1 MAYDRFLIAP
11 LSTGLQ
17 TDLRPWLI
25 PEDALTILNNAY
37 VFRGRIRKRFGSIY
51 MAQTPLS
58 SRLGVQL
65 PSTDAGGNAA
75 GTVPGTL
82 DPTRF
87 GQAFSIGTEIFTVPT
102 TGTPVVMLDTGSTT
116 TKTFNTTTGAYV
128 FAGAPALTPVIFY
141 PALPVMGLAN
151 YELGPINNQPSFAW
165 DTQFA
170 YKFVTTQWLR
180 STDGITPTWHGND
193 LNFFWVSNWSG
204 FEADEVVMFVS
215 NFQASLGTSPA
226 LTDDPIWAY
235 SENTSAPTFPGWV
248 PYSYSPDA
256 TINTENAQPFTVTQ
270 TRKTAVDG
278 DTISS
283 FVETAR
289 IVLPFKDRLILLN
302 TIEST
307 ITDATPYDPTNHG
320 TRIATGV
327 TPAKYNSGTT
337 TNTAYVNRCRY
348 SINGSPFAFNAF
360 LQPKFTYKPTT
371 TSADVFVSS
380 GAGYIDA
387 PTEEAIISA
396 EFIKDRLIVY
406 FERSTWELVYTGNQI
421 LPFVWQK
428 INTELGAEGTFSVV
442 PFDKVVLGIGNV
454 GVHACSG
461 ANVERIDN
469 KIPDEIFAIKNKN
482 EGVKRVA
489 GIRDYFTEMVYWTFP
504 SNEENQSEKFPNQIL
519 VYNYKTGSW
528 ALNNDCITTWGY
540 FEQQT
545 DITWQLV
552 QDTWENADYA
562 WNSGVVQAQFRQ
574 IIAGNQEGWVFIIA
588 PDVARNAGV
597 MQISQITFT
606 AGPPIVIRLTII
618 DHTLNSGDYIY
629 IENAPSVP
637 NLNNRIFQVTFV
649 TPNIVQLVLP
659 SHITTPGGT
668 YKGGGTAARVS
679 NIQIQSKQLNPYV
692 SKGRN
697 VYLAKVDFCVL
708 RTSFGE
714 ISVLYYASSSE
725 LDMVEEAKNSDC
737 ILGQSILETE
747 AYTTV
752 PFEKTQVR
760 LWHPI
765 YFQTEGEFIQ
775 FLLQFSDDQITTP
788 VIALSDFQL
797 EGMIWH
803 TMPTSSRLQ

>member
-25 PEDALTILNNAY
+25 PEDALTQLNNAY

-51 MAQTPLS
+51 MFQTPLS

-65 PSTDAGGNAA
+65 ASTDGG
-75 GTVPGTL
+75 GTASGIVPGII

-87 GQAFSIGTEIFTVPT
+87 GQAFSIGTEIFTVPI
-102 TGTPVVMLDTGSTT
+102 TGTPVVMLDTGSAS

-128 FAGAPALTPVIFY
+128 FTGVSALTPIIFY
-141 PALPVMGLAN
+141 PATPVMGLAN

-215 NFQASLGTSPA
+215 NFQATIGTSPA
-226 LTDDPIWAY
+226 LTDDPIWAF
-235 SENTSAPTFPGWV
+235 SDEFAVPGWQ

-256 TINTENAQPFTVTQ
+256 TINTENQQPFTVTQ

-320 TRIATGV
+320 TRIASGV

-380 GAGYIDA
+380 GAGFIDA

-545 DITWQLV
+545 DITWQSV
-552 QDTWENADYA
+552 QDTWENADYT
-562 WNSGVVQAQFRQ
+562 WNSGVIQAQFRQ
-574 IIAGNQEGWVFIIA
+574 IIAGNQQGWVFIIA

-597 MQISQITFT
+597 MQISNATAIGSTITLS
-606 AGPPIVIRLTII
+606 IV
-618 DHTLNSGDYIY
+618 DHTLNNGDYIY
-629 IENAPSVP
+629 IENASSVP
-637 NLNNRIFQVTFV
+637 GINGSIFSVTNLTPFDANKVT
-649 TPNIVQLVLP
+649 IQGSL
-659 SHITTPGGT
+659 GGT
-668 YKGGGTAARVS
+668 YAGGGTAARVS
-679 NIQIQSKQLNPYV
+679 NIKIQSKQLNPYV

-714 ISVLYYASSSE
+714 ITVFYSASSSE
-725 LDMVEEAKNSDC
+725 LDMVQEAENSGC
-737 ILGQSILETE
+737 ILGNSILETE

-775 FLLQFSDDQITTP
+775 FLLQFSDDQIRTP

>member
-11 LSTGLQ
+11 INTGLQ

-25 PEDALTILNNAY
+25 AEDAFTTLTNAY
-37 VFRGRIRKRFGSIY
+37 VFRGRVRKRFGSIY
-51 MAQTPLS
+51 MNQTPLS
-58 SRLGVQL
+58 SRLGVAL
-65 PSTDAGGNAA
+65 TPTIMAGAA
-75 GTVPGTL
+75 TGTVPGTVNPL
-82 DPTRF
+82 QF
-87 GQAFSIGTEIFTVPT
+87 GQAFSIGTEIFTVQAL
-102 TGTPVVMLDTGSTT
+102 GNPVTMLDTGTT
-116 TKTFNTTTGAYV
+116 TTHTFDTTSGV
-128 FAGAPALTPVIFY
+128 FAFTGSPAIDNTPVIYY

-151 YELGPINNQPSFAW
+151 YEFGPINNQPSFAW

-170 YKFVTTQWLR
+170 YKFVTSQWLR
-180 STDGITPTWHGND
+180 STAGITPTWHGND

-204 FEADEVVMFVS
+204 ITADQVVMFVT
-215 NFQASLGTSPA
+215 NFQATVGVSPA

-235 SENTSAPTFPGWV
+235 SEQFAVPGWQ
-248 PYSYSPDA
+248 PFSYSPDA
-256 TINTENAQPFTVTQ
+256 VINFENQQPYTVTQ
-270 TRKTAVDG
+270 TKTTANSG
-278 DTISS
+278 DTITS

-307 ITDATPYDPTNHG
+307 ITNATPYDPTNHG
-320 TRIATGV
+320 TRIASGI

-337 TNTAYVNRCRY
+337 TNTSYVNRCRY
-348 SINGSPFAFNAF
+348 SINGSPFALNAW
-360 LQPKFTYKPTT
+360 LQPKFTVWDPIAAKALP
-371 TSADVFVSS
+371 SS

-406 FERSTWELVYTGNQI
+406 FERSTWELAYTGNQI

-442 PFDKVVLGIGNV
+442 PFDKVVLGIGNT

-489 GIRDYFTEMVYWTFP
+489 GVRDYYTEMVYWTFP

-545 DITWQLV
+545 DQTWQV
-552 QDTWENADYA
+552 IQDTWENADYT

-574 IIAGNQEGWVFIIA
+574 IIAGNQEGWVYIIA

-597 MQISQITFT
+597 MQITQITYA
-606 AGPPIVIRLTII
+606 AGPPVVITLTII

-637 NLNNRIFQVTFV
+637 NLNDKIFQVTFV
-649 TPNIVQLVLP
+649 TTNTITLVLP
-659 SHITTPGGT
+659 NPTTPGGT
-668 YKGGGTAARVS
+668 YAGGGTAARVS

-697 VYLAKVDFCVL
+697 VYLAKIDFCVQ
-708 RTSFGE
+708 RTTDGE
-714 ISVLYYASSSE
+714 ITVYYSASSSE
-725 LDMVEEAKNSDC
+725 LDMVEEAMNSDC
-737 ILGQSILETE
+737 ILGNSILETKP
-747 AYTTV
+747 YTAI
-752 PFEKTQVR
+752 PFETTQVR
-760 LWHPI
+760 LWHVV

-775 FLLQFSDDQITTP
+775 FLLQFSDAEITNP
-788 VIALSDFQL
+788 DIALSDFQL

>member
-11 LSTGLQ
+11 INTGLQ
-17 TDLRPWLI
+17 TDLKPWLI
-25 PEDALTILNNAY
+25 AEDSFTTLTNAY
-37 VFRGRIRKRFGSIY
+37 VFRGRVRKRFGSIY
-51 MAQTPLS
+51 MAQKPLS
-58 SRLGVQL
+58 SRLGVVV
-65 PSTDAGGNAA
+65 AIIVGGAA
-75 GTVPGTL
+75 TATVPGVINPL
-82 DPTRF
+82 QF
-87 GQAFSIGTEIFTVPT
+87 GQAFSIGSEIFTVQAL
-102 TGTPVVMLDTGSTT
+102 GNPVNMLDTGTT
-116 TKTFNTTTGAYV
+116 ATHTFDTTSGIFTFIGS
-128 FAGAPALTPVIFY
+128 PAVDTTPVIYY

-151 YELGPINNQPSFAW
+151 YEFGPINNQPSFAW

-170 YKFVTTQWLR
+170 YKFVTSQWLR
-180 STDGITPTWHGND
+180 STIGVTPTWHGND
-193 LNFFWVSNWSG
+193 LNFFWASNWSG
-204 FEADEVVMFVS
+204 VTADQVVMFVT
-215 NFQASLGTSPA
+215 NFQTTVGISPA

-235 SENTSAPTFPGWV
+235 SEQFSTPGWQ

-256 TINTENAQPFTVTQ
+256 VINFENQQPYTVTQ

-278 DTISS
+278 DTIAS

-307 ITDATPYDPTNHG
+307 ITNATPYDPTSHA
-320 TRIATGV
+320 TKIASGV

-337 TNTAYVNRCRY
+337 TNAQYVNRCRY
-348 SINGSPFAFNAF
+348 SINGSPFANNAW

-387 PTEEAIISA
+387 PTEEAIVSA

-406 FERSTWELVYTGNQI
+406 FERSTWELAYTGNQI

-489 GIRDYFTEMVYWTFP
+489 GVRDYYTELVYWTFP

-545 DITWQLV
+545 DQTWQV
-552 QDTWENADYA
+552 IQDTWDNADYT

-574 IIAGNQEGWVFIIA
+574 IIAGNQEGWVYIIA
-588 PDVARNAGV
+588 PDVSRNAGV
-597 MQISQITFT
+597 MQITQITFA
-606 AGPPIVIRLTII
+606 AGPPILIRLTII

-637 NLNNRIFQVTFV
+637 NLTGKIFQVTFI
-649 TPNIVQLVLP
+649 TTNIVQLVVDNTGVT
-659 SHITTPGGT
+659 SPGGT
-668 YKGGGTAARVS
+668 YAGGGTAARVS

-697 VYLAKVDFCVL
+697 VYLAKVDFCVE

-714 ISVLYYASSSE
+714 ITVFYSASSSE
-725 LDMVEEAKNSDC
+725 IDMVEAATDSDC
-737 ILGQSILETE
+737 ILGNSILETE
-747 AYTTV
+747 PYATV

-760 LWHPI
+760 LWHVV

-775 FLLQFSDDQITTP
+775 FLLQFSDDQIRTP